1 MEKPSLGQ
9 KIRYAFDNTLSRGTI
24 ALIAWLALLSTL
36 TITGL
41 SLVVWG
47 FGILPDEVAEKKG
60 FVDVLWMALM
70 RSMDAGTVGG
80 DEGGWGFLLMMLV
93 ITFCGIFIF
102 STLIGLLTS
111 GIEAQLDELRKGRS
125 PVIEKNHTVIL
136 GWTPQVFAI
145 LHELSIAN
153 QSQKDSCV
161 VILGNEDKVT
171 MEDEVRERLENPGRM
186 RVICRSGSP
195 IDLNDLD
202 RVSVQTS
209 KSIIIPSPVSED
221 PDSEVIKTLLAL
233 TNSPRRRKEK
243 YHIVAEIRD
252 PKNMEAARLVGRDE
266 AELILVGDL
275 ISRIT
280 VQTCRQS
287 GLSVVYTE
295 LLDFDGCEIYF
306 KEEPGLV
313 GKSFGESLFEFEE
326 SSVIGLRKK
335 DGRVLVNPS
344 MEMKVESGDEII
356 VIAEDD
362 SMIALSKKPKPG
374 IREELLQNAPPPFA
388 HGERTLILGW
398 NWRVP
403 TLIRELE
410 QYVAEG
416 STVHLVNSKDHE
428 DIDAAIAEQVS
439 PRKLQLSQEQGDIT
453 SRKLL
458 DALNVTSYNH
468 VLILCEDGLEPQ
480 RADARVLITLLHLR
494 DISEKSGKP
503 VSIVSEMLDG
513 RNRDLARVTRADDFI
528 VSEKLISL
536 MLSQISENK
545 ELNAVFTDLFDPE
558 GSEIYLKPATHY
570 VEAGKKVN
578 FYTLCEAAR
587 RRGEVAFGYRLAAL
601 ANDEARGYGV
611 VVNPAKSKE
620 LEFGPSDKVIVLAES

>member
-9 KIRYAFDNTLSRGTI
+9 KLRYAFDNTLSRGTI
-24 ALIAWLALLSTL
+24 ALIAWLALLSAGAL
-36 TITGL
+36 VSL
-41 SLVVWG
+41 SLIVWG
-47 FGILPDEVAEKKG
+47 FGILPDEMAAQKG
-60 FVDVLWMALM
+60 FFDVLWMALM
-70 RSMDAGTVGG
+70 RTLDAGTMGG
-80 DEGGWGFLLMMLV
+80 DEGGWGFLIMMLV
-93 ITFCGIFIF
+93 ITFCGIFVI

-125 PVIEKNHTVIL
+125 QVIEKNHTVIL
-136 GWTPQVFAI
+136 GWSPQVFAI
-145 LHELSIAN
+145 LHELSNAN

-209 KSIIIPSPVSED
+209 KSIIIAAPQSED

-233 TNSPRRRKEK
+233 TNSPRRRSDR

-252 PKNMEAARLVGRDE
+252 PKNMEVARLVGRDE

-306 KEEPGLV
+306 KKEPGLT
-313 GKSFGESLFEFEE
+313 GKSFGESLFEFAE
-326 SSVIGLRKK
+326 SSVIGLRKN

-344 MEMKVESGDEII
+344 MEMKIESGDQII

-362 SMIALSKKPKPG
+362 STIALSKKPKPA

-403 TLIRELE
+403 TLIRELD
-410 QYVAEG
+410 QYVAEDSVVHVVSEQEPEAIEAALVEQG
-416 STVHLVNSKDHE
+416 SPKKLKLTHE
-428 DIDAAIAEQVS
+428 H
-439 PRKLQLSQEQGDIT
+439 GDIT

-458 DALNVTSYNH
+458 DALQVTSYNH
-468 VLILCEDGLEPQ
+468 VLILCEDGLDPQ
-480 RADARVLITLLHLR
+480 RADAKVLITLLHLR

-503 VSIVSEMLDG
+503 VSMVSEMLDG

-570 VEAGKKVN
+570 VEAGKKVD
-578 FYTLCEAAR
+578 FYTICEAAR

-601 ANDEARGYGV
+601 ANDDTRGYGV
-611 VVNPAKSKE
+611 VVNPAKSRE